1 MRASSTSPRFGPA
14 GASTG
19 AAVRTWLAVLSMLM
33 ASSCGTL
40 RTQAPPPREEPP
52 CTANPDL
59 KQPVPRPPPL
69 TTGDLP
75 SLVENHQVAM
85 ERFDALE
92 AKHRALAQADDE
104 CEALRAARAER
115 DLAERAKAAPKPAE
129 RRRWWWPFH

>member
-1 MRASSTSPRFGPA
+1 MKARSTSRRCGHGGA
-14 GASTG
+14 GIG
-19 AAVRTWLAVLSMLM
+19 AAVRTSLAVLSMLM

-40 RTQAPPPREEPP
+40 RTPAPPPREEPP

-75 SLVENHQVAM
+75 ALVENHQVAM

-115 DLAERAKAAPKPAE
+115 DLAERAKAVSTPVQG
-129 RRRWWWPFH
+129 RRWWWPFQ